1 MARTKGAKNKSSKTA
16 AVQVVE
22 VSKRPSTYQ
31 KLSISEKREIIAS
44 SKRRG
49 DNITVAAN
57 LSVTPTYVSQ
67 VITERHENKTI
78 VNNMYNLV
86 RGRKPKASK

>member
-16 AVQVVE
+16 PVQVVE

-44 SKRRG
+44 RKRRG

-67 VITERHENKTI
+67 VITGRHENKTI